1 MITNIRLRFHFWCSN
16 FSLLK
21 PKLHIFNSIWYF
33 IYLILNVVARIWWK
47 WCWFYLA
54 GFQIDILGLKIIL
67 TMVLFEDIRLGWS
80 NNEMW
85 LFLFLLFKLEV
96 KVLLY
101 CLMKDFVMFFNVVL
115 KHLANLLIC
124 TEEGVEVI

>member
-1 MITNIRLRFHFWCSN
+1 
-16 FSLLK
+16 
-21 PKLHIFNSIWYF
+21 
-33 IYLILNVVARIWWK
+33 
-47 WCWFYLA
+47 
-54 GFQIDILGLKIIL
+54 
-67 TMVLFEDIRLGWS
+67 MVLFEDIRLGWS

-96 KVLLY
+96 KVLLD

>member
-1 MITNIRLRFHFWCSN
+1 
-16 FSLLK
+16 
-21 PKLHIFNSIWYF
+21 
-33 IYLILNVVARIWWK
+33 
-47 WCWFYLA
+47 
-54 GFQIDILGLKIIL
+54 
-67 TMVLFEDIRLGWS
+67 MVLFEDIRLGWS

-101 CLMKDFVMFFNVVL
+101 CLMEDFVMFFNVVL

-124 TEEGVEVI
+124 TKEGVEVI